1 MRGGLWM
8 KNKERTK
15 GKMEGSLGF
24 NSSVSEKETK
34 PHIREGKEICVDAEP
49 EEYCATYNSEDTYGI
64 EEPWL
69 SIETKLIAG
78 SLIIGMVA
86 LVLLATLV
94 NIFLL

>member
-1 MRGGLWM
+1 M

-15 GKMEGSLGF
+15 GKIEGSSGLDNG
-24 NSSVSEKETK
+24 VSQK
-34 PHIREGKEICVDAEP
+34 
-49 EEYCATYNSEDTYGI
+49 EDTYGI

-94 NIFLL
+94 NIFLLKG

>member
-1 MRGGLWM
+1 M

-15 GKMEGSLGF
+15 EKGEGSSGLNNG
-24 NSSVSEKETK
+24 VSQKETELRIK
-34 PHIREGKEICVDAEP
+34 EGKGVCAETET
-49 EEYCATYNSEDTYGI
+49 EEYCAIYNKEDTHGI

-94 NIFLL
+94 NIFLLEG